1 RVSPRGRHGARP
13 PVPQNLRRGGS
24 SPAALPLAGERAG
37 TPERHSPGDPPRYG
51 GDRAGAPVG
60 PPRRAVPGDRTLGRA
75 GAGRVLSEGH
85 RRGGRGGRR
94 GAGDPPGPP
103 YDGGEQ
109 ERGDAAP
116 PNRLQDP
123 VSEAEAIRH

>member
-1 RVSPRGRHGARP
+1 GERVSPRGRHGARP

-75 GAGRVLSEGH
+75 GAGRVLSPDVTSVATCWH
-85 RRGGRGGRR
+85 DR
-94 GAGDPPGPP
+94 AHGP
-103 YDGGEQ
+103 
-109 ERGDAAP
+109 A
-116 PNRLQDP
+116 
-123 VSEAEAIRH
+123 SC